1 MLRAKK
7 SKYCENT
14 AGMTYRNSTK
24 EIEKPFE
31 LR

>member
-7 SKYCENT
+7 SKYCENI

-24 EIEKPFE
+24 EIEKRF
-31 LR
+31 